1 MTRVYAA
8 ADLEELMKLAAGE
21 PVPLTAL
28 EAESED
34 EEHEFEAMLEAG
46 ERGPVVVTAEVSS
59 PDAAI
64 LLENVEAFH
73 IDTDG
78 SGDLSWFARQELVHV
93 IEIVNAQNSS
103 S

>member
-8 ADLEELMKLAAGE
+8 ANLDELLKLAAGE
-21 PVPLTAL
+21 SVLLTVNQ
-28 EAESED
+28 AESED

-46 ERGPVVVTAEVSS
+46 ERGPVVVAAEVSS

-73 IDTDG
+73 VDTDG

-93 IEIVNAQNSS
+93 IEIVNSQRS
-103 S
+103 